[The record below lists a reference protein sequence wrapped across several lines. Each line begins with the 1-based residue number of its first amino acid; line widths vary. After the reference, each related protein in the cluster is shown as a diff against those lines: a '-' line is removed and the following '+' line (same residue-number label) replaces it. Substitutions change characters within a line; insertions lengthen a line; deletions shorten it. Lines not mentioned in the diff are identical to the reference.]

1 MHTEQLK
8 RTLSSL
14 HKELARDQTIDAEL
28 QGLLTTLDDDIQ
40 DLLDANSTPLETHG
54 VMDAAES
61 VAARFA
67 ADHPRVEALMR
78 ELVAVLAK
86 MGV

>member
-8 RTLSSL
+8 QTLNSL
-14 HKELARDQTIDAEL
+14 HKELADDLTIDTEL
-28 QGLLTTLDDDIQ
+28 QALLTTLDDDIQ
-40 DLLDANSTPLETHG
+40 DILNANTAPLETHG
-54 VMDAAES
+54 IMDAAES

-67 ADHPRVEALMR
+67 ADHPRVEALVR
-78 ELVAVLAK
+78 ELVATLAK

>member
-8 RTLSSL
+8 RTLYGL
-14 HKELARDQTIDAEL
+14 HKELARDQTIDTEL
-28 QGLLTTLDDDIQ
+28 QALLTTLDDDIQ
-40 DLLDANSTPLETHG
+40 DLLNANSPPLESHG

-67 ADHPRVEALMR
+67 VDHPRIEALVR
-78 ELVAVLAK
+78 ELVATLAK

>member
-8 RTLSSL
+8 QTLNSL
-14 HKELARDQTIDAEL
+14 HQELAGDPTIDTEL
-28 QGLLTTLDDDIQ
+28 RALLATLDDDIQ
-40 DLLDANSTPLETHG
+40 DVLDTNPAPLETHG
-54 VMDAAES
+54 VMDVAES

-67 ADHPRVEALMR
+67 ADHPRVEALVR
-78 ELVAVLAK
+78 ELIATLAK